1 MMKDRALLTAES
13 LRFSYGPRKPE
24 VLRGISMKIWEGSI
38 TALLGPN
45 GSGKTTL
52 LNLLLGWNRASSG
65 RLKLSGRPI
74 SAFSKRERSRM
85 IGLVPQEE
93 PMSFELDVLDY
104 VLLGRAP
111 YLDLLETPGASDRHA
126 AREVLDRLGLMGVLG
141 RRVTALSGG
150 EQQLVSLARALVQD
164 PALLLLDEPLS
175 HLDISNTQRIL
186 KILLDLKSGGKTML
200 FTTHDPNAAAAVA
213 DTVILLRKGRLVAT
227 GPMEKTLTSDS
238 LSATYGTHVEVI
250 RAGGRI
256 LIPLHMEGRNENKSG
271 EYPSM

>member
-1 MMKDRALLTAES
+1 METRALLTADS
-13 LRFSYGPRKPE
+13 IRFSYGPRKPE
-24 VLRGISMKIWEGSI
+24 VLRGISMKIHERSI

-52 LNLLLGWNRASSG
+52 LNLLLGWNTASAG
-65 RLKLSGRPI
+65 RLELAGKPLTD
-74 SAFSKRERSRM
+74 FSKRERSRM
-85 IGLVPQEE
+85 IGLVAQEE

-111 YLDLLETPGASDRHA
+111 YLDLLETPGTNDRCA
-126 AREVLDRLGLMGVLG
+126 ARKVLDRLGLMGVLG

-150 EQQLVSLARALVQD
+150 EKQLVSLARALVQD

-186 KILLDLKSGGKTML
+186 KVLLNLKADGKTVL

-213 DTVILLRKGRLVAT
+213 DTVILLRKGRLIAT
-227 GPMEKTLTSDS
+227 GPMEGTLTEDF
-238 LSATYGTHVEVI
+238 LSTTYGTPVEVV
-250 RAGGRI
+250 RSGGRI
-256 LIPLHMEGRNENKSG
+256 LIPLPMDGKNDDTPSG
-271 EYPSM
+271 SPEI